1 MRTAQVAEAAGLLA
15 AALHDDPAY
24 AFVFPSGSKPGAREE
39 FFCRHLSNHVPHQCA
54 FVRAGTRGEVDAT
67 VTLRPPGG
75 VPLSRFTKL
84 RAFVPF
90 GFAHGFDV
98 LRRLSQIQ
106 DAYEAF
112 ERRASSGPYW
122 HVHMMGVRP
131 ELQGKGIGGA
141 LLDDVLATTRGSREP
156 IVLTTHKEINVRFY
170 QRAGFDV
177 AFEELLPL
185 PASQPYRIWCMRREP
200 R

>member
-1 MRTAQVAEAAGLLA
+1 MRTAQVAESARLLTE
-15 AALHDDPAY
+15 ALHDDPAY
-24 AFVFPSGSKPGAREE
+24 AFAFPGDSKPGLREE
-39 FFCRHLSNHVPHQCA
+39 FFRRHLSNHVPHHCA

-75 VPLSRFTKL
+75 VPFSRLVLL
-84 RAFVPF
+84 RAFALF
-90 GFAHGFDV
+90 AFAHGFDV
-98 LRRLSQIQ
+98 LRRLSLIQ
-106 DAYEAF
+106 HHYEAL
-112 ERRASSGPYW
+112 ERRASPGPYW

-141 LLDDVLATTRGSREP
+141 LLGDVLATTRGSRAP

-177 AFEELLPL
+177 AFEEDVPL
-185 PASQPYRIWCMRREP
+185 PASQPFRVWCMRREP
-200 R
+200 